1 MTRPVSRARAGKTS
15 RVRHE
20 CASVLNVPV
29 VWDGRTLGTMNLL
42 REAGF
47 YDEGDVPVGQ
57 IFAALATPALLE
69 LARG

>member
-1 MTRPVSRARAGKTS
+1 MTRPVSRARAGKTR

-20 CASVLNVPV
+20 CGSVLNVPV
-29 VWDGRTLGTMNLL
+29 VWDGQTLGTINLL
-42 REAGF
+42 HEAGF
-47 YDEGDVPVGQ
+47 YDEGDVRVGQ

>member
-1 MTRPVSRARAGKTS
+1 MPVTPSPWTDRLFVER
-15 RVRHE
+15 
-20 CASVLNVPV
+20 LPYI
-29 VWDGRTLGTMNLL
+29 GTINLL
-42 REAGF
+42 HEAGF